1 MKLRRIFA
9 IVKMEMTRQIIDPLV
24 LIFTTL
30 LVPALILIFGL
41 IMGDSYGWG
50 SDYTVFEH
58 MLPGFIA
65 YAGLLTI
72 YDVAAGVASEFE
84 TGIQKRISTTPLRTS
99 EYVLSQMI
107 SYTIKPIIQLILGL
121 GIAVAV
127 GYRPFIFFW
136 DTYNVGQKL
145 LANLLV
151 IVFMVVFTF
160 SSVGFG
166 LITASFS
173 KTGSAA
179 GGLAFIFIVP
189 QQLFGSFIP
198 PYIFGIEPIGW
209 AMPSWYAAKGMGMIF
224 GGAAF
229 SEWEIWVRLSVLLAF
244 SILIYGLGIFLLE
257 RKKRS

>member
-107 SYTIKPIIQLILGL
+107 SYTIKPIIQLNQNI
-121 GIAVAV
+121 V
-127 GYRPFIFFW
+127 
-136 DTYNVGQKL
+136 N
-145 LANLLV
+145 NLRINHINLN
-151 IVFMVVFTF
+151 IRYM
-160 SSVGFG
+160 
-166 LITASFS
+166 INR
-173 KTGSAA
+173 
-179 GGLAFIFIVP
+179 IE
-189 QQLFGSFIP
+189 
-198 PYIFGIEPIGW
+198 IEPG
-209 AMPSWYAAKGMGMIF
+209 
-224 GGAAF
+224 
-229 SEWEIWVRLSVLLAF
+229 RAF
-244 SILIYGLGIFLLE
+244 SIYINFHMG
-257 RKKRS
+257 R